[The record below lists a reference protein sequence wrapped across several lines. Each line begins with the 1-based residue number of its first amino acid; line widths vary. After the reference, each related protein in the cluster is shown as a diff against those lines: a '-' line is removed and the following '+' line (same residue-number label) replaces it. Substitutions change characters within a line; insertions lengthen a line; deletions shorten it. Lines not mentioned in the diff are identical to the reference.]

1 MERLTKQ
8 ITLQHLLVAEKKMIG
23 LKFYPDKV
31 IHALIKQIPGVSW
44 SKEFS
49 MAVLPNH
56 KKNLDLI
63 FNLFKGIAWV
73 NCTRFYTNRPIR
85 QGQEAPNVDWYRK
98 RKISPGYRTCP
109 ESFLQKLELRKY
121 ATNTVRT
128 YVACFEKFINHY
140 RDKELIEI
148 NENDIRQY
156 LKQLIQEKRS
166 DSYLNQMINSI
177 KFYFEVVQ
185 DMPNRYYDIER
196 PQKQVRLPEV
206 LSRNEVM
213 AMIGLV
219 GNLKH
224 RCIISLLY
232 SAGLRR
238 SELLNLKL
246 TDLDS
251 QRMLIRVNQGK
262 GRKDRLTLFSN
273 TILKELRRYYKSYL
287 PKTFLFEGFDGQ
299 QYTASSVAKIVRKA
313 ASRAGIRRKVTPH
326 TLRHSFATHLLEE
339 GTDIRY
345 IQSLLGHSSSK
356 TTEIYT
362 HVAVNAFARI
372 KNPLDLPT

>member
-1 MERLTKQ
+1 
-8 ITLQHLLVAEKKMIG
+8 
-23 LKFYPDKV
+23 
-31 IHALIKQIPGVSW
+31 
-44 SKEFS
+44 
-49 MAVLPNH
+49 
-56 KKNLDLI
+56 
-63 FNLFKGIAWV
+63 
-73 NCTRFYTNRPIR
+73 
-85 QGQEAPNVDWYRK
+85 
-98 RKISPGYRTCP
+98 
-109 ESFLQKLELRKY
+109 LRKY
-121 ATNTVRT
+121 ANNTVRT

-196 PQKQVRLPEV
+196 PQKQFRLPEV

-213 AMIGLV
+213 AMIGIV
-219 GNLKH
+219 RNLKH

-251 QRMLIRVNQGK
+251 HRMLIKVNQGK

-273 TILKELRRYYKSYL
+273 TILEELRRYYKAYL

-299 QYTASSVAKIVRKA
+299 QYTATSVAKIVSKA